1 MAVFRCDVLTP
12 LRTVRLSD
20 WRRSFIRARSDAAI
34 ASREALEIREAQ
46 SLTEQVLLQDL
57 ASVTLDSGKRKRTHF
72 LQMMISERL
81 RTVQRPC
88 MHELALTCHRSSVV
102 QSVRNSCSS
111 IMIARKEG
119 ILTCHR
125 SASVIGHTE

>member
-57 ASVTLDSGKRKRTHF
+57 ASVNWTAAKGNGH
-72 LQMMISERL
+72 ISYR
-81 RTVQRPC
+81 
-88 MHELALTCHRSSVV
+88 
-102 QSVRNSCSS
+102 
-111 IMIARKEG
+111 
-119 ILTCHR
+119 
-125 SASVIGHTE
+125 